1 VTVKCIHCSVRVDR
15 TDWFCPNC
23 KRSLPRQG
31 VRSRGKVWVPAS
43 AALLIGV
50 IAVGVG
56 VSRMRAAVPPGATV
70 SIREVPLVR
79 VTPEVVPPEKEVPVE
94 PVPRKRERV
103 AVTPAPKRP
112 AQPDPEPQMA
122 STPTESSA
130 GGTGAINVS
139 TDQPVR
145 TFVYLNGGTLLGE
158 APLRNAAIP
167 AGKHT
172 LVFWS
177 PSVNGRSTRKVEV
190 SPGGSVEVEEHVRS
204 QDQFK
209 EETGG

>member
-1 VTVKCIHCSVRVDR
+1 MKCIHCSVRVDR

-23 KRSLPRQG
+23 KRSLPRRG
-31 VRSRGKVWVPAS
+31 ARSRGKAWLAVS
-43 AALLIGV
+43 AALLIG
-50 IAVGVG
+50 AVVTGVG
-56 VSRMRAAVPPGATV
+56 LTRQRAAAPPDAVV
-70 SIREVPLVR
+70 SIRELPLVQI
-79 VTPEVVPPEKEVPVE
+79 TAELPQPEKETPAE
-94 PVPRKRERV
+94 PTPRKREVV
-103 AVTPAPKRP
+103 AVTPEPRRP
-112 AQPDPEPQMA
+112 VRRNPEPEMA
-122 STPTESSA
+122 AVTTESQL
-130 GGTGAINVS
+130 GGTGAVNVS

-158 APLRNAAIP
+158 APLRNASIP

-209 EETGG
+209 EVTGG

>member
-1 VTVKCIHCSVRVDR
+1 VWLSVT
-15 TDWFCPNC
+15 
-23 KRSLPRQG
+23 
-31 VRSRGKVWVPAS
+31 
-43 AALLIGV
+43 AALLLGAV
-50 IAVGVG
+50 TVGVG
-56 VSRMRAAVPPGATV
+56 MSQMRPPMPADAAVT
-70 SIREVPLVR
+70 IRELPLVQI
-79 VTPEVVPPEKEVPVE
+79 TPQVAVPEKEAPTE
-94 PVPRKRERV
+94 PTPRKREKV
-103 AVTPAPKRP
+103 VETPAPKRVV
-112 AQPDPEPQMA
+112 QHNPEPEMA
-122 STPTESSA
+122 SAPMEPATR
-130 GGTGAINVS
+130 GTGAVNVS

-158 APLRNAAIP
+158 APLRNASIP

>member
-1 VTVKCIHCSVRVDR
+1 MKCIHCSARVDR

-23 KRSLPRQG
+23 KRSVPRQG
-31 VRSRGKVWVPAS
+31 VRSQGKVWLPVTM
-43 AALLIGV
+43 ALLVGTVVAGV
-50 IAVGVG
+50 ALSQRRPRVE
-56 VSRMRAAVPPGATV
+56 AQATV
-70 SIREVPLVR
+70 TIREVPMVR
-79 VTPEVVPPEKEVPVE
+79 VAPEVAAPEGEAPAAPK
-94 PVPRKRERV
+94 PRKRERV
-103 AVTPAPKRP
+103 ASIAVPERKPEEPSTMEPEGVSEPEETNVT
-112 AQPDPEPQMA
+112 
-122 STPTESSA
+122 
-130 GGTGAINVS
+130 GTGAVNVS

-190 SPGGSVEVEEHVRS
+190 TPGASVEVREHVRS
-204 QDQFK
+204 QDQFR